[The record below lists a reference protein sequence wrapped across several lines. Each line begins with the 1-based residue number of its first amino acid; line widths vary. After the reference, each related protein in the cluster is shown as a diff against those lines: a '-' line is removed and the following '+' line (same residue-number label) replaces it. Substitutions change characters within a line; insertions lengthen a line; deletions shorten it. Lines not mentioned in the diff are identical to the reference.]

1 MKAKASTIAQK
12 LLNLYR
18 QAHVINGGW
27 AAVNRVF
34 VDEATDEVLKE
45 MNDLPTGKM
54 LVAHIRNL
62 RDGKTPMDSIAREL
76 LPYGGMMADAAVIM
90 DISSKD
96 MDTLISAIQEF
107 QPNQDELTKFME
119 MPVVRKLGSDW
130 AVIIRNALTNDHP
143 DITEKFDLIVRTWRA
158 YDLWNDANEIIAK
171 PMNERTR
178 AQLQVDMP
186 EYETY
191 LPMFGEEGKKL
202 LRQLY
207 KFTSSLP
214 HKDSNN

>member
-45 MNDLPTGKM
+45 MADLPTGKM
-54 LVAHIRNL
+54 LVAHIKNL
-62 RDGKTPMDSIAREL
+62 RDGKTPMNSIAREL